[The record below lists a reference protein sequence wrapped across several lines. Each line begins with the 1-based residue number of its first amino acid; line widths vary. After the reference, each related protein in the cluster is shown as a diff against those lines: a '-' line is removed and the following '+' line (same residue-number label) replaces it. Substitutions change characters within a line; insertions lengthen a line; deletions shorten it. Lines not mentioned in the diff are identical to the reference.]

1 MDCNVELGVRK
12 MNIDDIEKHKQELE
26 LLKMKRESILKEI
39 KKNFEQQ
46 TVLTNKYGTDSLNIS
61 KVIDNLKIEM
71 SNLKNELNKLLSQR
85 DDLKRKQLQLKDSEI
100 DNEETKEINK
110 RLEEIQDK
118 IERLNFLNRLFG
130 KHDVTME
137 DIEMKIKHLE
147 DKCQKLSDEI
157 CEKKESLLDDIIDE
171 LENNKKRL
179 SKLPLINSKEYEL
192 GQIHPK
198 FKELAELLDI
208 NKSIAPKP
216 FDSNDLESF
225 IPQFLKYAQSKSV
238 ELDLD
243 FLLALKIFI
252 GKRETRIVP
261 EFITNFISLYL
272 EDSDFT
278 SILNPWAKNGS
289 FLYPLYQKF
298 DGITVSGIPN
308 NIEHEKILK
317 LLYNDKNIDFDVK
330 KFGQLKHTEDEFDVI
345 VGFPPWLQTEKDVKI
360 DGLKIKDYIENID
373 LINVCKLL
381 KHDGTAFILLPSY
394 FILRKQQWG
403 ALSNLEQLGLY
414 VDAILEIPN
423 INTFVDL
430 GSDENEH
437 VGVSDALLVV
447 ITKNRPS
454 NLFVAELSDK
464 YDVQKAIL
472 RNLKNREEGKIP
484 QIGAFTD
491 IKEFYSLKSLIAKY
505 ETIKLAK
512 NYGLAP
518 LPFCEIV
525 EEIKIGN
532 NADEKNSNRICY
544 LPFGRYQYASS
555 SFDNLESSDVIHA
568 HLIINTN
575 KIIPEYLEYFFN
587 SDIGLKLRESWEDSY
602 LNFLFYASS
611 QINCN
616 DTKTPIKE
624 LKDVLKSKVMNSD
637 IYLPDLNVQTE
648 ILGVNNLISELDDQI
663 NDYRRKLWNHPLKYG
678 EIKKSV
684 ELFNVGNR
692 FEYWLESLPYP
703 LSSILF
709 ACSADSNPEH
719 RVRYLIH
726 FFEALSEFNATI
738 ILSSLVSDPMICKN
752 EFKYCLTSQK
762 YPKWHLKPNFGN
774 WNFLGSCMAKK
785 ARTLLSGTERDRL
798 IKLFGNPSIK
808 FVETITNKKL
818 YQILREALNYR
829 NQWIGHGPPV
839 NLEENIRRLRIL
851 KNLLS
856 KTQQLISHSFEE
868 TLFIQPVPGSMSYDG
883 GVFNTNVKQV
893 IGRLPFKDQRVETT
907 HPLKD
912 NTLYIL
918 HSGQYEALELLPF
931 FRIMP
936 GPKTEQ
942 NACYFY
948 NRYDA
953 KKVGGEVEL
962 VSYHFDQDPTVSVPY
977 NEFKNLIS
985 LFDK

>member
-1 MDCNVELGVRK
+1 
-12 MNIDDIEKHKQELE
+12 MNINNIQRHKEQLK
-26 LLKMKRESILKEI
+26 LLKMERESILQEI
-39 KKNFEQQ
+39 KKDFERQA
-46 TVLTNKYGTDSLNIS
+46 VLTNKYSTDSLNIS
-61 KVIDNLKIEM
+61 KVIDNLRIEM
-71 SNLKNELNKLLSQR
+71 KNLQGESNKLLIQL
-85 DDLKRKQLQLKDSEI
+85 DNLKRKQSQLKDSKI
-100 DNEETKEINK
+100 DNEETKEIDKQLEETQEKIK
-110 RLEEIQDK
+110 RLMIK
-118 IERLNFLNRLFG
+118 IDRLNFLNRLLG
-130 KHDVTME
+130 KHAGRME
-137 DIEMKIKHLE
+137 NIENHIQILE
-147 DKCQKLSDEI
+147 DECQELRDEI
-157 CEKKESLLDDIIDE
+157 HKKKESLLDDIIDE

-179 SKLPLINSKEYEL
+179 SKLSLINSKEYEL

-208 NKSIAPKP
+208 NKSSPPKP
-216 FDSNDLESF
+216 LDSNDLEPF

-238 ELDLD
+238 ELDLE
-243 FLLALKIFI
+243 FLAALKIFI

-289 FLYPLYQKF
+289 FLYPLYKKF
-298 DGITVSGIPN
+298 DGSTFLGIPD

-317 LLYNDKNIDFDVK
+317 LLYNDKNIGFDVK
-330 KFGQLKHTEDEFDVI
+330 KFGQLKNTEDEFDVI
-345 VGFPPWLQTEKDVKI
+345 VGFPPWFQTEKDVKI
-360 DGLKIKDYIENID
+360 DGLKIKDYFENID

-381 KHDGTAFILLPSY
+381 KNDGTAFILLPSY
-394 FILRKQQWG
+394 FILRKQQWT

-414 VDAILEIPN
+414 VDAILEIPH
-423 INTFVDL
+423 INTFVDS

-437 VGVSDALLVV
+437 FGVSDGLLVV
-447 ITKNRPS
+447 ITKNSPS
-454 NLFVAELSDK
+454 NLFVAELNDN
-464 YDVQKAIL
+464 YDTQKVIL
-472 RNLKNREEGKIP
+472 QNLKNREEGKIP
-484 QIGAFTD
+484 QIGALTD
-491 IKEFYSLKSLIAKY
+491 INEFFSLKSLIANR

-512 NYGLAP
+512 NFGLAP
-518 LPFCEIV
+518 LPFCEII
-525 EEIKIGN
+525 EEIKIWEK
-532 NADEKNSNRICY
+532 ADEKNSNKIVY
-544 LPFGRYQYASS
+544 LPFDRKYASS
-555 SFDNLESSDVIHA
+555 SFDNLESSDLIHA

-575 KIIPEYLEYFFN
+575 EIIPEYLEYFFN
-587 SDIGLKLRESWEDSY
+587 SDIGFKLRESWEDSY
-602 LNFLFYASS
+602 LTFLFYASS
-611 QINCN
+611 QIDCN
-616 DTKTPIKE
+616 DTETPIKE
-624 LKDVLKSKVMNSD
+624 LTDVLKLKLMNSD
-637 IYLPDLNVQTE
+637 IYLPDLNIQTE

-738 ILSSLVSDPMICKN
+738 MLSSIVLDPMICKN
-752 EFKYCLTSQK
+752 EFKRCLTSPK
-762 YPKWHLKPNFGN
+762 YPRWHLKPNFGN
-774 WNFLGSCMAKK
+774 WNFLGNCIAKK
-785 ARTLLSGTERDRL
+785 VRSLLSSNEREHI
-798 IKLFGNPSIK
+798 IKLFGNPNIK
-808 FVETITNKKL
+808 FLESITSKKL
-818 YQILREALNYR
+818 YQILNEGLNYR
-829 NQWIGHGPPV
+829 NKWIGHGPPV
-839 NLEENIRRLRIL
+839 NLEGNMTRLRIL

-856 KTQQLISHSFEE
+856 KTQQIISHNFED

-883 GVFNTNVKQV
+883 GIFNTNVKQV
-893 IGRLPFKDQRVETT
+893 IGRLPFKDHRIETT

-912 NTLYIL
+912 NTLYMI

-948 NRYDA
+948 NSFDA
-953 KKVGGEVEL
+953 SNVGGEVEL
-962 VSYHFDQDPTVSVPY
+962 VSYHFDQDPTVLVPSE
-977 NEFKNLIS
+977 EFKTLIS
-985 LFDK
+985 IFDK